1 MSYIILVIVFA
12 IFLFAGIAS
21 VFLLVFPSLPL
32 MFIIALIFGFID
44 KFQHL
49 TTLNIIILAALAVA
63 SIVIDYLSGLI
74 GAKIGGASR
83 EAIILGIVGLI
94 IGLIIFPP
102 FGSAIGLFLG
112 ILASEILHFK
122 DIKKA
127 LKSATGGLLGSLA
140 GTAIQLILS
149 ILFLVL
155 FITFALK

>member
-1 MSYIILVIVFA
+1 MSYLILVIVFA

-49 TTLNIIILAALAVA
+49 TTLNIIILASLAVA

-102 FGSAIGLFLG
+102 FGSAIGLFFG
-112 ILASEILHFK
+112 ILASEIIHIKNL
-122 DIKKA
+122 KKA

-140 GTAIQLILS
+140 GTALQLILA
-149 ILFLVL
+149 ILFEVL
-155 FITFALK
+155 FIIFALK